1 MTAKERLELENS
13 QAYKDYKEDFLK
25 RYPTKESYYTAL
37 SEDLKAYKEGKL
49 ETYTLEEVFDGIEKM
64 FERLDGESNISSKI

>member
-37 SEDLKAYKEGKL
+37 SEDLKAYKEGRL
-49 ETYTLEEVFDGIEKM
+49 ETFPIEGLAEEIMKEVEEECENKAH
-64 FERLDGESNISSKI
+64 KTV